1 MRNAVLSIALASL
14 VFLYYLTLGMTFQN
28 NGYLHPEGIFLIE
41 KALLAL
47 KGNPPRLENIGLI
60 YPPLPFFFTFPFIIS
75 VNPIIAPVFASAF
88 GMAVLCAV
96 LMYRVLKRNLSFV
109 FVFYLLMI
117 LTTNPLVLYS
127 ATSGGSSYLYVLFIT
142 IFFAF
147 IFEYYERNVSFYLAV
162 AGISLGILA
171 LIRYEIVFIL
181 VFWTLAN
188 FILAVETTLEPGVSY
203 KNFYRLLRELPAY
216 RQTFFRRVMAVYLMI
231 FIPPIVSAVSWMYLN
246 WIFTSNPFHFLSSPY
261 SYFRTLRTFV
271 LYNPILLEV
280 RDNFFKSLIYILME
294 VFISAPTFLI
304 IFLLFGHR
312 LFFILALT
320 SPVISLFISSFL
332 GISLL
337 NVDFFVPF
345 VFLSFL
351 VLVYACEQ
359 KKTLRKAIILPLFG
373 IVLMISSFTGYYK
386 LKNSNYPEEKI
397 FARIL
402 LGGNAD
408 GIFEDEKKVAEFL
421 KMYADSNDVILFD
434 DADGYPIVVFYGY
447 PKNIVLP
454 YQYEFSSVVERPE
467 VYADF
472 IVVYNPDTYEGGR
485 DALNLRHKD
494 LFYRGADGLDFVAS
508 FGNLRIFRSSY
519 RAKSKIAGR

>member
-14 VFLYYLTLGMTFQN
+14 VFLYYLSLGIAFQN
-28 NGYLHPEGIFLIE
+28 NGYLHPEGIFLVE
-41 KALLAL
+41 KAILAL

-60 YPPLPFFFTFPFIIS
+60 YPPLPFFFTFPFVIS
-75 VNPIIAPVFASAF
+75 VNPTIAPVFASSF

-96 LMYRVLKRNLSFV
+96 LIYRILKRNLSFI
-109 FVFYLLMI
+109 FILYLLLI

-127 ATSGGSSYLYVLFIT
+127 ATSGGSSYLYVLFIVV
-142 IFFAF
+142 FFAF

-162 AGISLGILA
+162 AGIALGILA

-181 VFWTLAN
+181 VFWILTN

-203 KNFYRLLRELPAY
+203 KNFYNLLRELPAY
-216 RQTFFRRVMAVYLMI
+216 RQTFFRKVMAVYLMI
-231 FIPPIVSAVSWMYLN
+231 FIPPVVSAVSWAYLN
-246 WIFTSNPFHFLSSPY
+246 WIFTSNPFHFLDSPY

-271 LYNPILLEV
+271 FYNPILLEI
-280 RDNFFKSLIYILME
+280 RGYFFKSLIYILIE
-294 VFISAPTFLI
+294 VFISTPTFLI

-312 LFFILALT
+312 VFFMLALI
-320 SPVISLFISSFL
+320 SPVVALFISSFL

-359 KKTLRKAIILPLFG
+359 KKTLRKAVILPLFG
-373 IVLMISSFTGYYK
+373 IVLIISSFTGYYK
-386 LKNSNYPEEKI
+386 LKSSNYPEEKI
-397 FARIL
+397 FAKVL
-402 LGGNAD
+402 LGDNAD

-421 KMYADSNDVILFD
+421 KMYTDSNDVILFD

-447 PKNIVLP
+447 AKNIVLP

-494 LFYRGADGLDFVAS
+494 LFYRGAEGLDFVAS
-508 FGNLRIFRSSY
+508 FGNWRIFRSNY
-519 RAKSKIAGR
+519 RAKNKIAVK